1 MFSGLPAPGRFSN
14 TPRFS
19 ASAICWSIHEVKLCC
34 RGLRS
39 VISIHF
45 TEPTEARS
53 GHLLATLV
61 VISGAT
67 VLAPRATGQL
77 GLPRRVRGPVRGDKA
92 SHQGGEEHLA
102 CQRLQD
108 RDGTAAAL

>member
-1 MFSGLPAPGRFSN
+1 MFSGLPAPGRLSN

-39 VISIHF
+39 VIKHHS
-45 TEPTEARS
+45 TEAGS

-61 VISGAT
+61 VTSGVS
-67 VLAPRATGQL
+67 VLSLRRTRPLTPVRA
-77 GLPRRVRGPVRGDKA
+77 PVRGDKT
-92 SHQGGEEHLA
+92 SHQGGQEHLA
-102 CQRLQD
+102 GQRLQD
-108 RDGTAAAL
+108 